1 MERLPRII
9 FYFNLY
15 LFKSLEEKERIALIS
30 KEKGYG
36 FEEADGIFYLE
47 FKDVVLNKSGNIPFF
62 KKMSFEFG
70 KENWD
75 NNFRYIDKNESDEDS
90 KIINIIKNSLIYMET
105 KTSFPLKKE
114 KNQNDIS
121 EEQIQETKKLIHRI
135 IRKSKKFFEIA
146 INKQKKIKKIHILF
160 LYDSLLQTNEEII
173 LYKQKLDNIF
183 RNLSIKIERNTTFDV
198 IFFVNPASLNM
209 RNLTNTFIKLKQ
221 ENQAKIEELQKSN
234 QDSKQKIEDLKK
246 EYQTKIEDLK
256 KENQTKIEAL

>member
-1 MERLPRII
+1 
-9 FYFNLY
+9 
-15 LFKSLEEKERIALIS
+15 
-30 KEKGYG
+30 
-36 FEEADGIFYLE
+36 
-47 FKDVVLNKSGNIPFF
+47 
-62 KKMSFEFG
+62 
-70 KENWD
+70 
-75 NNFRYIDKNESDEDS
+75 
-90 KIINIIKNSLIYMET
+90 MET

-114 KNQNDIS
+114 KNKNDVS
-121 EEQIQETKKLIHRI
+121 EEQIQETKKLIHSI

-146 INKQKKIKKIHILF
+146 INKQKTIKKIHILF

>member
-1 MERLPRII
+1 
-9 FYFNLY
+9 
-15 LFKSLEEKERIALIS
+15 
-30 KEKGYG
+30 
-36 FEEADGIFYLE
+36 
-47 FKDVVLNKSGNIPFF
+47 
-62 KKMSFEFG
+62 
-70 KENWD
+70 
-75 NNFRYIDKNESDEDS
+75 
-90 KIINIIKNSLIYMET
+90 MET

-121 EEQIQETKKLIHRI
+121 EEQIQETKKLIHSI

-146 INKQKKIKKIHILF
+146 INKQKTIKKIHILF

-183 RNLSIKIERNTTFDV
+183 RNLSIKIEINTTFDV